1 MTFND
6 DHLSRLSWSPD
17 GTSLVIGSTSSEFGV
32 VVRRLDWPARSVTQ
46 LARDAT
52 ISEESVA
59 AGPDGRVFWTID
71 TGSGSSNVFEARGN
85 EPPSVVA
92 SVQGQPFL
100 LLNWQG
106 DAVIGA
112 VSSASSIET
121 IDIVTAPLAIGQR
134 SQVVATVDAASFGS
148 VWASTDGW
156 IVVQGEKTLV
166 IHDRATTTTSVP
178 GRFAS
183 LDPDR
188 SHFVYVDPATALL
201 MRRAISG
208 GPTEGLVEGQ
218 VWEGVVSSAGVI
230 AYRAAGSF
238 NTLCFAKYPPPSK

>member
-32 VVRRLDWPARSVTQ
+32 LVRRLDWPARSVKQ
-46 LARDAT
+46 LAQDPT

-71 TGSGSSNVFEARGN
+71 TGSGSSNVFEARGD
-85 EPPSVVA
+85 EPPSIVA

-112 VSSASSIET
+112 VSSASSVET
-121 IDIVTAPLAIGQR
+121 IEIVSVPLAIGQR
-134 SQVVATVDAASFGS
+134 SQVVATVSAEWLGS

-156 IVVQGEKTLV
+156 IVVQSDTTLV
-166 IHDRATTTTSVP
+166 IHDGATTTTSVQ
-178 GRFAS
+178 GNFAS

-188 SHFVYVDPATALL
+188 THLVYQDPATALL
-201 MRRAISG
+201 MRRVISG
-208 GPTEGLVEGQ
+208 GPSEQLVEGQ

-238 NTLCFAKYPPPSK
+238 NTLCFAKYPPA